1 MNNNNYIV
9 LRSVL
14 TIFII
19 LICSSS
25 ITAQSGSQMVVSFR
39 ETGDSVDFSDFP
51 DFSAIYITSDIPN
64 LVVKSGV
71 SPILYRTMTGPNKEL
86 IIVTPTEQKLEFE
99 AEGYRSVI
107 VDIPPMRPRQVV
119 WLHVERVLSKPMLG
133 KLTVTTRPSGAD
145 VVLSGIQKSYKT
157 PTTIDSLVAGVYSMR
172 ISLNA
177 YESYNQQ
184 VVINEGEVAVVNVT
198 LQPIYGKITVLT
210 NPSGAVFWLSGNT
223 KLHKSPGSIDSL
235 VPGAYSLII
244 SMDEYESYERQ
255 VRVLAG
261 EEQVINVTLIKKQA
275 VVEKPTVVEPPAQ
288 PPRSQTTSQSQKD
301 LEGSAKNDDNSITTG
316 MVRRP
321 SHGAAIALSVV
332 IPGAGQ
338 IYSKRG
344 IGWLWAIA
352 SVGSAG
358 YSAYYYQE
366 KASLTKAYE
375 SAYSSYISAQSVE
388 LARQYRNESEA
399 HFAALTKAHD
409 NMMIGLGAFAAV
421 YVVQLLDG
429 VIAKPKTLGVADK
442 MSLQIDR
449 GATISF
455 NYRFK

>member
-1 MNNNNYIV
+1 MKNNSYNV
-9 LRSVL
+9 LRSIL

-19 LICSSS
+19 LICNSS
-25 ITAQSGSQMVVSFR
+25 ISAQSGSQMVVSFR

-71 SPILYRTMTGPNKEL
+71 SLIYRTMTGPNKEL

-119 WLHVERVLSKPMLG
+119 WLHVERVLPKPIPG

-184 VVINEGEVAVVNVT
+184 VVINEGEVAVVDVT
-198 LQPIYGKITVLT
+198 LQPIYGKITVVT
-210 NPSGAVFWLSGNT
+210 SPPGAVFWLSGNST
-223 KLHKSPGSIDSL
+223 YYRSPGSINDV
-235 VPGAYSLII
+235 VPGTYNLNI
-244 SMDEYESYERQ
+244 SMDGYEPYYDRKVEIS
-255 VRVLAG
+255 AG
-261 EEQVINVTLIKKQA
+261 VEQVIDVALVKKQV

-288 PPRSQTTSQSQKD
+288 TPRSQTTSQSQKD
-301 LEGSAKNDDNSITTG
+301 LEGSAKNDDNNISTG

-344 IGWLWAIA
+344 IGWLWVIA

-375 SAYSSYISAQSVE
+375 SAYSSYLSAQSVE
-388 LARQYRNESEA
+388 LARQYRSESEA
-399 HFAALTKAHD
+399 QFQALNKAHN
-409 NMMIGLGAFAAV
+409 NMINGFRAFAAV
-421 YVVQLLDG
+421 YVLQLLDAA
-429 VIAKPKTLGVADK
+429 IITPKPIYVTDN
-442 MSLQIDR
+442 MSVRFGNGSLLKL
-449 GATISF
+449 
-455 NYRFK
+455 NYKL